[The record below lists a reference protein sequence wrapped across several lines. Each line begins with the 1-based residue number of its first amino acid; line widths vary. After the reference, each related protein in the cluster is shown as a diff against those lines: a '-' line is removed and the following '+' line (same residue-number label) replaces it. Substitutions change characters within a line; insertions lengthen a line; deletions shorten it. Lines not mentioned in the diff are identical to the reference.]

1 MKKKLKKILS
11 YSPFVLL
18 LITMILIIQLGYSL
32 AQGDVPTIFNRAIS
46 YVPTPSMEDEI
57 MAGDLIIVDTNYD
70 ELQTGDVVSFF
81 TEVNGRKVSITHR
94 IVEINGDVF
103 TTKGDNNNQIYSWER
118 DVPIEDVIGVYEG
131 QRSPFLGSLYGR
143 LFSSRVNLMFL
154 LIIGIFIVI
163 MGLEVFNIYKTLL
176 EKKQKEDK
184 EKMIEEAKQKL
195 KEDEDNT

>member
-1 MKKKLKKILS
+1 
-11 YSPFVLL
+11 
-18 LITMILIIQLGYSL
+18 MILIIQLGYSL